1 MKLKKP
7 VAVRLLAAAVF
18 ALLNSAYADDKD
30 KLIPP
35 KLLTTIAP
43 GGLTGFDISWVDSE
57 AGRYYDGPVTSGEP
71 ETDAAHQD
79 LSPLR

>member
-1 MKLKKP
+1 MKLTKP
-7 VAVRLLAAAVF
+7 AAVRLLAVAVF
-18 ALLNSAYADDKD
+18 NSAYADDKD

-57 AGRYYDGPVTSGEP
+57 AGRYYMAHRGNATVTLRS
-71 ETDAAHQD
+71 
-79 LSPLR
+79 SPGLI